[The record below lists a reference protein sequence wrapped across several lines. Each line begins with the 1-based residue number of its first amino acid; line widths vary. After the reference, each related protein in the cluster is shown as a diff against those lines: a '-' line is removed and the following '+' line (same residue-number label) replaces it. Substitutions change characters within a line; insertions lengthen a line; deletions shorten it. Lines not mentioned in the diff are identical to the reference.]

1 MEPTLSDYSAGSLE
15 RVQTSIAHSIVK
27 NVAGGSTK
35 DDLQVWTLLD
45 MYADIDNE
53 KARRADEI
61 NRFIAQRG

>member
-35 DDLQVWTLLD
+35 DELQTLLD

-53 KARRADEI
+53 TARRSAELAQ
-61 NRFIAQRG
+61 FIAQRG

>member
-1 MEPTLSDYSAGSLE
+1 MEPTLSDYSAESLE

-27 NVAGGSTK
+27 KVAGGSTK
-35 DDLQVWTLLD
+35 DELQVWTLLD

-61 NRFIAQRG
+61 NMFIAQRG

>member
-35 DDLQVWTLLD
+35 DELQTLLD

-53 KARRADEI
+53 TARRADEI

>member
-27 NVAGGSTK
+27 NVAGGSNK
-35 DDLQVWTLLD
+35 DELQGLLD

-53 KARRADEI
+53 TARRADEI

>member
-27 NVAGGSTK
+27 NVAGGSNK
-35 DDLQVWTLLD
+35 DELQGLLD
-45 MYADIDNE
+45 MYADIENE
-53 KARRADEI
+53 TARRADEI